1 MEKIKIHFYNPP
13 FSHFPTKFSK
23 TNYTEPPLSILYLSS
38 YLREFLNKNIEIK
51 ILDLAVKNREK
62 KELLSEI
69 EKEKPEFI
77 GITTT
82 TLTACW
88 TKDFIEKIKKI
99 SPSTIT
105 VVGGPHPTV
114 LPSYFENSDFV
125 VQGEG
130 ERAIYEIINNKKKE
144 KYIREE
150 QIRNL
155 DEIPY
160 PSYDLIDISSYTYS
174 YPHPTKNE
182 LYCRIITSRGCP
194 FNCSFCQSPL
204 IWGRKVR
211 YRSVENVL
219 GEIEL
224 LVKKYNVS
232 FIFFSDDTFV
242 LNKERVRKL
251 CEEIIRRKIEI
262 FWGCLT
268 RANNIDF
275 SLLQIMKKAGCRE
288 VQIGVESGDEEVLKS
303 INKNITLKEIEEAF
317 KILKKVGINTKG
329 FFILGHPKDTPKT
342 IKKTINFA
350 LKLSPTYAFF
360 SIFTPYPGLPVYEE
374 YKRKGYLKT
383 EDFSQFNYHSYPVF
397 ETENLKRET
406 LIKLKRSAEIKF
418 YLHPKRIFFY
428 LKEIIRSKKI
438 KKMWKNFL
446 IFLDLIR

>member
-1 MEKIKIHFYNPP
+1 
-13 FSHFPTKFSK
+13 
-23 TNYTEPPLSILYLSS
+23 
-38 YLREFLNKNIEIK
+38 
-51 ILDLAVKNREK
+51 
-62 KELLSEI
+62 
-69 EKEKPEFI
+69 
-77 GITTT
+77 
-82 TLTACW
+82 
-88 TKDFIEKIKKI
+88 
-99 SPSTIT
+99 
-105 VVGGPHPTV
+105 
-114 LPSYFENSDFV
+114 
-125 VQGEG
+125 
-130 ERAIYEIINNKKKE
+130 
-144 KYIREE
+144 
-150 QIRNL
+150 
-155 DEIPY
+155 
-160 PSYDLIDISSYTYS
+160 
-174 YPHPTKNE
+174 
-182 LYCRIITSRGCP
+182 
-194 FNCSFCQSPL
+194 
-204 IWGRKVR
+204 
-211 YRSVENVL
+211 
-219 GEIEL
+219 
-224 LVKKYNVS
+224 
-232 FIFFSDDTFV
+232 
-242 LNKERVRKL
+242 VRKL